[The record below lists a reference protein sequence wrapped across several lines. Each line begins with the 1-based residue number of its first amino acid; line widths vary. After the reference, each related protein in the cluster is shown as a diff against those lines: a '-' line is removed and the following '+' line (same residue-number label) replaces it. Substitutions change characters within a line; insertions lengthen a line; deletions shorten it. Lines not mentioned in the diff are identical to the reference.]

1 MNSLRD
7 GASPLKKKTA
17 AYRSP
22 HFRLLILLCN
32 TMWSVADVRGRHFLL
47 ADVAGLP
54 AAVPGQPDGRL
65 PTAAHLLA
73 QLHVEAGLVLQER
86 KESHLPGRH
95 HPQPLHLALQG
106 QEHPLHGQVRL
117 LPGSLRFFLFFKLF
131 FKTFGS
137 IDLPSVAI
145 DRWATSKRFDFSFP
159 QYSSFDLGRR

>member
-1 MNSLRD
+1 
-7 GASPLKKKTA
+7 
-17 AYRSP
+17 
-22 HFRLLILLCN
+22 
-32 TMWSVADVRGRHFLL
+32 MWSVADVRGRHFLL

-131 FKTFGS
+131 FFLNFRFHRS
-137 IDLPSVAI
+137 AI
-145 DRWATSKRFDFSFP
+145 RRHRPVGDQQKIRFLVSPILFF
-159 QYSSFDLGRR
+159 

>member
-1 MNSLRD
+1 MTIYSLSN
-7 GASPLKKKTA
+7 GAA
-17 AYRSP
+17 AYRSL
-22 HFRLLILLCN
+22 HFGLIILTWCN
-32 TMWSVADVRGRHFLL
+32 CSVVVFVVADVRGRHFLL
-47 ADVAGLP
+47 ADVAGFP
-54 AAVPGQPDGRL
+54 VAVPGQTDGRL

-117 LPGSLRFFLFFKLF
+117 MPGSLRFFLFFKLF